1 MHKARLKDV
10 AQRAKVSNSTVSQYL
25 NGRFD
30 YMSKE
35 TQQRIKAAVEELN
48 YTPNP
53 TARNLKGKQTKM
65 VGVVVRDITGF
76 DTSKTIRG
84 IDDYCK
90 KFGYNAIVYN
100 TDFDPEEEKRALES
114 LNDIRVDG
122 IIIASSG
129 KNESLIKNYDK
140 KGLPIV
146 HFQLEHDG
154 SEKRLVTSDY
164 WQAAY
169 DATQYLL
176 SLGHK
181 QVSFVTQT
189 YTNVLSR
196 KARFDGYK
204 AALEANNIEF
214 NNDLILY
221 WDRNRGFETSPV
233 SLLEK
238 ENAPTA
244 FFSQHLAITT
254 ELLTEFNQHSVSI
267 PEDVSLIGFDEIPMA
282 KFFSVPVSVVKQE
295 PYQVGQEAAKLLLN
309 SLKSLETENKRV
321 RVNCTLTKRASC
333 APPK

>member
-1 MHKARLKDV
+1 LVFDFFMLTARLKDV
-10 AQRAKVSNSTVSQYL
+10 AQRATVSNSTVSQYL

-122 IIIASSG
+122 VIIASSG

-204 AALEANNIEF
+204 AALEANNNEF
-214 NNDLILY
+214 NNELILY
-221 WDRNRGFETSPV
+221 LDRNRGFETS
-233 SLLEK
+233 
-238 ENAPTA
+238 
-244 FFSQHLAITT
+244 
-254 ELLTEFNQHSVSI
+254 SV
-267 PEDVSLIGFDEIPMA
+267 
-282 KFFSVPVSVVKQE
+282 
-295 PYQVGQEAAKLLLN
+295 
-309 SLKSLETENKRV
+309 
-321 RVNCTLTKRASC
+321 
-333 APPK
+333 